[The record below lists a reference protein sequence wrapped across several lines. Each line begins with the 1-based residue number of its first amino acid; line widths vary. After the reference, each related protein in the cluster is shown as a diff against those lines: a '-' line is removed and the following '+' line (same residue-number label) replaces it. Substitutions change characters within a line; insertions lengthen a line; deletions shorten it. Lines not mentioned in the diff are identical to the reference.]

1 MATTLS
7 APKSFEAVAEA
18 APNGGV
24 MIVIGFDLAAAWGSR
39 ARYHVGGAI
48 NGRPVRGVVSAADP
62 KLVLGPAWCRDCR
75 VGPGDAV
82 RATLALEGP
91 QKADLDAD
99 VVAALEAEPAADLF
113 FQDLAQFYR
122 KAYVAWID
130 GAKRK
135 PEERARRIA
144 ETIRLLKAGHK
155 ARPK

>member
-1 MATTLS
+1 MSTTLS
-7 APKSFEAVAEA
+7 APKTFEALVDA

-24 MIVIGFDLAAAWGSR
+24 TIDIGFDLAAAWGSR

-62 KLVLGPAWCRDCR
+62 RLILGPAWCRDCR
-75 VGPGDAV
+75 IGPGDAV
-82 RATLALEGP
+82 RITLALEGP
-91 QKADLDAD
+91 EKADLSEDF
-99 VVAALEAEPAADLF
+99 VAALEAEPAADLF

-122 KAYVAWID
+122 KAYVAWIE

-135 PEERARRIA
+135 PEERSRRIA
-144 ETIRLLKAGHK
+144 ETIRLLNAGQK